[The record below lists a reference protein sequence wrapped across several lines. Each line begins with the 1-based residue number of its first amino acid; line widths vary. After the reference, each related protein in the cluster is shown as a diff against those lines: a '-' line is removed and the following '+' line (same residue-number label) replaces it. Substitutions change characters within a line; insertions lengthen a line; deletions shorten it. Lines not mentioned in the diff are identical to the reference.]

1 MVELLRRTFDVEVL
15 LDEAWE
21 HLALVES
28 WPSWAPH
35 IKSVKLAP
43 PGTLT
48 GKSEGQFR
56 LKGGIRA
63 TFRVEEFDP
72 PRRWQ
77 WVGRFLSVRVHYD
90 HLFEG
95 VEPSTRL
102 TWIVAAEGPGAATL
116 GRVFGAIYARN
127 LDKAIPNL
135 QAQLRSSGHER

>member
-1 MVELLRRTFDVEVL
+1 MVELLRRAFDVEVS

-28 WPSWAPH
+28 WPAWASH
-35 IKSVKLAP
+35 IKSVRLAP
-43 PGTLT
+43 PGALT
-48 GKSEGQFR
+48 DRSEGQFR
-56 LKGGIRA
+56 LKGGIRS
-63 TFRVEEFDP
+63 TFLVEEFDP

-90 HLFEG
+90 HRFET
-95 VEPSTRL
+95 VEPNTRL
-102 TWIVAAEGPGAATL
+102 TWIVAAEGLGAATL

-135 QAQLRSSGHER
+135 QAQLRSSRS